1 MLQIFVVL
9 YLLLTV
15 GIGFYATRYIKNAR
29 DFVNT
34 GRGLPFVFNAFALF
48 ALWFGAETVFGASG
62 RFVEGGVL
70 GIIEDP
76 LGSALCLVLFGL
88 FLARPLYRRNILTLG
103 DLLRKAFGRKVE
115 LISSVIMLFSFFG
128 FIAAQFVA
136 LAISLKI
143 VFGMDLTMGVFVA
156 SCIVTL
162 YTFVGG
168 MWAISI
174 SDLMQSVIIILG
186 MGLLCVELLTQIGSV
201 EILMVQAPTDH
212 FRFLPY
218 ATAEDINEWVSAW
231 MVIGLGSLASQDV
244 FQRVNSAR
252 SEKSAVYSTYL
263 GAGMYL
269 LFSVL
274 PMLIALCAR
283 ILYPEIMDA
292 SDSVDLQE
300 VIPMMVLSHSSV
312 WVQVL
317 FFGALLS
324 AILSTCSGAL
334 LAPSTIL
341 AENIIK
347 PLTKKDST
355 RLQLKTVKISILLMA
370 LISTSMALVEKDIYK
385 LVGDSSIVALVC
397 ILVPVFAAIY
407 HKKPNTTGALWAMSW
422 GLMIWATREYAG
434 SIAALF
440 PATGIGDL
448 FYFYNEIP
456 VSAWIIGPIGSLA
469 GYLCGWQ
476 WDVHMSRSPL
486 GYVWKWICYPLATLR
501 KN

>member
-1 MLQIFVVL
+1 MLQVFVVL

-34 GRGLPFVFNAFALF
+34 GRGLPLVFNAFALF
-48 ALWFGAETVFGASG
+48 ALWYGAETVFGASG

-76 LGSALCLVLFGL
+76 LGSVLCLVLFGL
-88 FLARPLYRRNILTLG
+88 FLARPLYRQNILTLG
-103 DLLRKAFGRKVE
+103 DLLGKAYGRKVE

-156 SCIVTL
+156 SVIVTL
-162 YTFVGG
+162 YTYIGG

-174 SDLMQSVIIILG
+174 SDLLQSVIIILG
-186 MGLLCVELLTQIGSV
+186 MGLLCVELVTHIGS
-201 EILMVQAPTDH
+201 LDMVMAQAPAGH
-212 FRFLPY
+212 FRFFPH
-218 ATAEDINEWVSAW
+218 ATAADIDEWVSAW

-252 SEKSAVYSTYL
+252 TEKSAVYSTFL

-269 LFSVL
+269 LFSCL

-283 ILYPEIMDA
+283 IVNPEIMNA
-292 SDSVDLQE
+292 GDSVDLQE
-300 VIPMMVLSHSSV
+300 VIPMMVLNHSSV
-312 WVQVL
+312 FVQVL

-347 PLTKKDST
+347 PLTGKDSAV
-355 RLQLKTVKISILLMA
+355 LQLKTVKISILVMA
-370 LISTSMALVEKDIYK
+370 AISTTMALVEKDIYK

-397 ILVPVFAAIY
+397 ILVPVFAAVY
-407 HKKPNTTGALWAMSW
+407 HKKPSRTGAFCAMSW
-422 GLMIWATREYAG
+422 GLVFWATREYATSVG
-434 SIAALF
+434 ALLPDSGWETF
-440 PATGIGDL
+440 FKA
-448 FYFYNEIP
+448 YNEIH
-456 VSAWIIGPIGSLA
+456 VSAWIIGPLGSL
-469 GYLCGWQ
+469 
-476 WDVHMSRSPL
+476 L
-486 GYVWKWICYPLATLR
+486 GYVCGWLWETRVSVSPINYLWTKIGR
-501 KN
+501 IVS